1 MLTVHHL
8 GKSQSE
14 RIVWLCEELGI
25 PYELKRYAREPVGN
39 AAPVDYKALHWSG
52 TAPVITD
59 GELTLAESG
68 AIIDYII
75 GRYGQG
81 RLSVSPDSPEF
92 ADYLF
97 WFHFVNGSLVP
108 SLLMLA
114 AEGNLAAFI
123 GKRAHRS
130 MEALDAHLADHTW
143 LAGDTFTGADIMIG
157 YPLTTRRQFFLPL
170 DLSPYPNIRAYL
182 KRIGERP
189 AYLRAREKGDPGVPL
204 LLD

>member
-1 MLTVHHL
+1 MLIVHHL

-14 RIVWLCEELGI
+14 RIVWLCEELDI
-25 PYELKRYAREPVGN
+25 PYELRRYQREAVGN

-59 GELTLAESG
+59 GPVTLAESG
-68 AIIDYII
+68 AIIEYII
-75 GRYGQG
+75 RRYGDG
-81 RLSVSPDSPEF
+81 RLTVAPDDPAF

-97 WFHFVNGSLVP
+97 WFHFVNGSLMP

-123 GKRAHRS
+123 GRRTHRAL
-130 MEALDAHLADHTW
+130 EALDAHLADHTW
-143 LAGDTFTGADIMIG
+143 LAGDTFTAADIMIG

-170 DLSPYPNIRAYL
+170 DLAPYPGIRAYL

-189 AYLRAREKGDPGVPL
+189 GYQRAMEKSDPGIVRL
-204 LLD
+204 LT

>member
-8 GKSQSE
+8 QKSQSE

-25 PYELKRYAREPVGN
+25 SYELKCYQREAVGN

-59 GELTLAESG
+59 GNVTLAESG
-68 AIIDYII
+68 AIIEYIVK
-75 GRYGQG
+75 RYGDG
-81 RLSVSPDSPEF
+81 RLTVASESPEF

-97 WFHFVNGSLVP
+97 WFHFVNGSLMP

-114 AEGNLAAFI
+114 SEGNLAAFI

-130 MEALDAHLADHTW
+130 MAALDAHLGNHTW
-143 LAGDTFTGADIMIG
+143 LAGETFTVADIMMG
-157 YPLTTRRQFFLPL
+157 YPLTTRRQFFLPF
-170 DLSPYPNIRAYL
+170 DLSPYPKIRAYL

-189 AYLRAREKGDPGVPL
+189 AYRRAMEKGDPGMPL
-204 LLD
+204 FLD